1 MYKESS
7 FLSFHLFLKT
17 NIIRESFGEFS
28 DQFVDMD
35 DDIVYARSNSSLWLQ
50 HPSYELVKSFRVRS
64 FWSSVW
70 PFDLSVHDCKLK
82 TSTRFSKRILEWRH
96 TIPAT
101 KKHLLILS
109 SSQWNYLILQGNQ
122 ILLYY
127 IIAYNVQP
135 SDQISV
141 LSSISAW
148 LGQSQS
154 SGARNGAEQCSD
166 VHS

>member
-109 SSQWNYLILQGNQ
+109 SSQ
-122 ILLYY
+122 
-127 IIAYNVQP
+127 
-135 SDQISV
+135 
-141 LSSISAW
+141 
-148 LGQSQS
+148 
-154 SGARNGAEQCSD
+154 
-166 VHS
+166 